1 MIETSARISQH
12 TSKEALDAQA
22 VTRDGYVQQQTILAE
37 VDSVTGE
44 VVNLAVNGPRPA
56 NPSASY
62 DDGTPESLWFRDIV
76 LEDTIFE
83 CEDGWEC
90 MGNG

>member
-1 MIETSARISQH
+1 M
-12 TSKEALDAQA
+12 
-22 VTRDGYVQQQTILAE
+22 
-37 VDSVTGE
+37 DSITGE